1 MYHSGGEKM
10 SSRKKAMFSI
20 IWMTVVIGF
29 GMAMLFA
36 AVSHAAHPFQV
47 TLKGY
52 DGSTIT
58 QGSTQPYSPKLSC
71 GVSGCHDYAV
81 ITQGYHFQQG
91 RTDAAGAIAVSDTFD
106 AAKPWVLSAGMFG
119 KW

>member
-1 MYHSGGEKM
+1 MAR
-10 SSRKKAMFSI
+10 RKKAVVSI

-29 GMAMLFA
+29 GMAMLFS
-36 AVSHAAHPFQV
+36 AVSHAAHPIPV
-47 TLKGY
+47 TLKTY
-52 DGSTIT
+52 DGVDIVA
-58 QGSTQPYSPKLSC
+58 GDNVPYSPKQSC
-71 GVSGCHDYAV
+71 GTCHDYDL

-106 AAKPWVLSAGMFG
+106 AVKPWILSAGMFG

>member
-1 MYHSGGEKM
+1 MAR
-10 SSRKKAMFSI
+10 RKKAAASI
-20 IWMTVVIGF
+20 IWMTVVTAL

-36 AVSHAAHPFQV
+36 AVSHAAHPV
-47 TLKGY
+47 AITLKGY

-58 QGSTQPYSPKLSC
+58 QGSTEPYSPKQSC
-71 GVSGCHDYAV
+71 GTCHDYAL

-106 AAKPWVLSAGMFG
+106 ATKPWILSAGMFG

>member
-1 MYHSGGEKM
+1 
-10 SSRKKAMFSI
+10 MFSI

-36 AVSHAAHPFQV
+36 AVSQAAHPIAI

-58 QGSTQPYSPKLSC
+58 QASTEPYSPKQSC
-71 GVSGCHDYAV
+71 GTCHDYDL

-91 RTDAAGAIAVSDTFD
+91 RTDASGAIAVSDTFN
-106 AAKPWVLSAGMFG
+106 AAKPWILSAGMFG

>member
-1 MYHSGGEKM
+1 MA
-10 SSRKKAMFSI
+10 SRKKTMFSI

-36 AVSHAAHPFQV
+36 AVSHAAHPFPV
-47 TLKGY
+47 SLKGY
-52 DGSTIT
+52 DGVVIAA
-58 QGSTQPYSPKLSC
+58 GDNVPYSPKQSC
-71 GVSGCHDYAV
+71 GTCHDYDV

-91 RTDAAGAIAVSDTFD
+91 RTDGTGMIAVSDAFNPT
-106 AAKPWVLSAGMFG
+106 KPWILSAGMFG